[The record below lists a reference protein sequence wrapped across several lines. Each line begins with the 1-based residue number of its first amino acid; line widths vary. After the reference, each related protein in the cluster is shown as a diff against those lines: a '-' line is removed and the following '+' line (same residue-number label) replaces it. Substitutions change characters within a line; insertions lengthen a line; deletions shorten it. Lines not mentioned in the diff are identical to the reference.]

1 MFLRDGCV
9 GYLCALGAIR
19 TPRCAR
25 GWLGQMALIGRF
37 RPRRGLPDCPGDDRN
52 GWIFGWRGSA
62 TASAQVA
69 DERTNHYGGAQ

>member
-1 MFLRDGCV
+1 MRPWRDPYAAMRAWLAGPD
-9 GYLCALGAIR
+9 GADR
-19 TPRCAR
+19 
-25 GWLGQMALIGRF
+25 RF

-52 GWIFGWRGSA
+52 GWIFGWRGSG